1 MNPIGKIVL
10 GALAILTLVSAVA
23 PPPAWAHGER
33 ATEPYIRTRTIQ
45 WYDVKWSAQDI
56 NVNDTVT
63 VSGKFHLMADWPDA
77 VKKPNLVFMSNASP
91 GAVLTRVES
100 YINDVPAMQSLKNL
114 EIGRDY
120 TFKMVMKGR
129 IPGRWHFH
137 PMINVSG
144 AGPIVGPG
152 SWVQVSGNAA
162 DFRHPV
168 TTIDGTQIA
177 DTQNYGVARAQMWQS
192 GYIVIALAWIFW
204 WLRRPLLVPR
214 WMAAQ
219 KGLDDLLITKM
230 DDKVAAGLLVLIL
243 VVVIVGYKS
252 VTAAYPRLVPLQAG
266 SLHTPPLPETPKLVG
281 VKFKKAE
288 YDVPGRS
295 LRMNIEVSNNAT
307 RPIRVGEFL
316 TASLR
321 FVNGAVPA
329 AVAAVDPAYPKDLLP
344 TSGLV
349 VAEDTPLAPGET
361 RVVKLDAT
369 DAAWELERLVGFL
382 SNVDSRV
389 GALIFFFDDKGTRYT
404 TSVAGPVLPVF
415 KKTI

>member
-1 MNPIGKIVL
+1 MIPIEKIILWAL
-10 GALAILTLVSAVA
+10 GILTLAGAMA
-23 PPPAWAHGER
+23 PLPALAHGER

-45 WYDVKWSAQDI
+45 WYDVQWSAQDI
-56 NVNDTVT
+56 KVNETVT

-77 VKKPNLVFMSNASP
+77 VTKPDLVFMSNATP

-100 YINDVPAMQSLKNL
+100 YINDVPARQSLKNL
-114 EIGRDY
+114 QIGRDY

-137 PMINVSG
+137 PMLNVSG

-162 DFRHPV
+162 DFRHAV
-168 TTIDGTQIA
+168 TTIDGTHIE
-177 DTQNYGVARAQMWQS
+177 DTQNYGVARAQMWQT
-192 GYIVIALAWIFW
+192 GYIVLALAWIIW
-204 WLRRPLLVPR
+204 WLRRPLLIPR
-214 WMAAQ
+214 WMAVQ

-230 DDKVAAGLLVLIL
+230 DDKVAAGVLVLIL
-243 VVVIVGYKS
+243 VVVIAGYKS

-266 SLHTPPLPETPKLVG
+266 SLHTPPLPETPKLVA
-281 VKFKKAE
+281 VKFQKAE

-295 LRMNIEVSNNAT
+295 LRMNIEVTNNAT
-307 RPIRVGEFL
+307 HPVRLGEFM

-321 FVNGAVPA
+321 FVNNGLPPAVG
-329 AVAAVDPAYPKDLLP
+329 AVDPAYPKELLP
-344 TSGLV
+344 ASGLV

-361 RVVKLDAT
+361 RIVKLDAT

-382 SNVDSRV
+382 TNVDSRV
-389 GALIFFFDDKGTRYT
+389 GALLFFYDDKGQRHIN
-404 TSVAGPVLPVF
+404 SVAGPILPVF